1 MSRPLM
7 KLYHTGII
15 VDDLDAAL
23 ASWGEALG
31 LLWAPPLSSTV
42 PLRCPDGV
50 IGREVR
56 FTYSLQ
62 GPHYIELLEQVDPSP
77 YLNVTGGRHVHHL
90 GYFTDD
96 LRGAAEALE
105 AKGFRME
112 LSGVADDG
120 GVARATFHYSEQSPG
135 FWIELVSHEIAA
147 EIGDWIR
154 IAAEANGIPYISP
167 FVLEGEESLRGV
179 DA

>member
-1 MSRPLM
+1 MSVPPFL

-15 VDDLDAAL
+15 VDSLDDAME
-23 ASWGEALG
+23 SWGRTLG
-31 LLWAPPLSSTV
+31 LDWAPPLSSTV
-42 PLRCPDGV
+42 PLLCPDGV
-50 IGREVR
+50 VGREVR

-62 GPHYIELLEQVDPSP
+62 GPHHIELLEQIDPSP

-96 LRGAAEALE
+96 LPGAAAHLSEQ
-105 AKGFRME
+105 GFRME

-120 GVARATFHYSEQSPG
+120 GVARASFHYSELSPG
-135 FWIELVSHEIAA
+135 MWIELVSHEIAA

-154 IAAEANGIPYISP
+154 IAAEERGIEYVSP
-167 FVLEGEESLRGV
+167 FDLPARQEQP
-179 DA
+179 